1 MKFIPEPSRKRLV
14 VLAQLLSQQKKA
26 KITSAELETLS
37 GWSQSVIR
45 RDISLLELHSGAKGG
60 YPVEELH
67 SAICAFLHIS
77 EDASAEKKCCIVGLG
92 HLGAALLEDSLFEP
106 FKIVAGFD
114 SNVNRT
120 EVLRSS
126 FPLHPTSEL
135 ERVIRSQGIEF
146 AILTVRDANAQSM
159 AEQLVKCGIKGI
171 VNYTNC
177 VLSLPPEIACENVS
191 PVRALTSLAS
201 RIK

>member
-14 VLAQLLSQQKKA
+14 VLAQLLSQQTKV
-26 KITSAELETLS
+26 KITSEELEELS

-45 RDISLLELHSGAKGG
+45 RDISLLELHFGAKGG
-60 YPVEELH
+60 YPVEQLR
-67 SAICAFLHIS
+67 SSICALLNIS
-77 EDASAEKKCCIVGLG
+77 EESSAEKKCCIVGLG
-92 HLGAALLEDSLFEP
+92 HLGAALLQDSLFEP

-135 ERVIRSQGIEF
+135 ERVIRSEGIQF
-146 AILTVRDANAQSM
+146 AILTVSNESAQAT
-159 AEQLVKCGIKGI
+159 AEQLVKCGIRGI
-171 VNYTNC
+171 VNYTAC
-177 VLSLPPEIACENVS
+177 VLSLPPQIACENVS
-191 PVRALTSLAS
+191 PVRALTSLSS
-201 RIK
+201 RIQ